1 MCPFVTIG
9 HVNLL
14 RILTIAALILPL
26 AIDTFVLGTALGA
39 AGIAQRERLRTSLI
53 LTAFEAGMPIIG
65 FLAGAGL
72 GIAVGGWANY
82 AAAGVLA
89 AVGVL
94 MLRAGDAEENEEQR
108 LRLLES
114 ARGSAVVVL
123 GLGISVDELA
133 IGFGV
138 GLLRLPF
145 LLLIVLIAVQAF
157 LAAQLGMR
165 LGSRLAENVRG
176 AAGRIAGV
184 LLIVAALLVVA
195 EHIAGA

>member
-1 MCPFVTIG
+1 M
-9 HVNLL
+9 L

-53 LTAFEAGMPIIG
+53 LTAFEAGMPVIG
-65 FLAGAGL
+65 FVAGAGL

-82 AAAGVLA
+82 TAAGVLA
-89 AVGVL
+89 TVGVL
-94 MLRAGDAEENEEQR
+94 MLRAGAGEEGEEQE

-114 ARGSAVVVL
+114 ARGWAVVVL
-123 GLGISVDELA
+123 GLGISLDELA

-145 LLLIVLIAVQAF
+145 LLLIGAIALQAF

-165 LGSRLAENVRG
+165 VGSRLAENARQAAARVAG
-176 AAGRIAGV
+176 A
-184 LLIVAALLVVA
+184 LLLLAALLVVV
-195 EHIAGA
+195 ESLSRL

>member
-1 MCPFVTIG
+1 M
-9 HVNLL
+9 L

-39 AGIAQRERLRTSLI
+39 AGIPQRERLRTSLI
-53 LTAFEAGMPIIG
+53 LTAFEAGMPVIG
-65 FLAGAGL
+65 FVAGAGL
-72 GIAVGGWANY
+72 GMAAGGWANY

-94 MLRAGDAEENEEQR
+94 MLRADDGEKDEEQK

-114 ARGSAVVVL
+114 ARGWTVVVL
-123 GLGISVDELA
+123 GLGISLDELA
-133 IGFGV
+133 IGLGV

-145 LLLIVLIAVQAF
+145 LLLIAAIAVQAF

-165 LGSRLAENVRG
+165 LGSRLADNSRQ

-184 LLIVAALLVVA
+184 LLILAALLVVA
-195 EHIAGA
+195 EHVAGA